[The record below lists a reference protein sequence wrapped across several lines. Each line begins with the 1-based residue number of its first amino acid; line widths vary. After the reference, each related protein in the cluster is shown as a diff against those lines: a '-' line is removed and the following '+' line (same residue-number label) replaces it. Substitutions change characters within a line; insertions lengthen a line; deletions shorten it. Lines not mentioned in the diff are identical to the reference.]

1 MAQDFHHGVTVEESP
16 DSVRP
21 ITTIST
27 AVIGIICTAD
37 DADED
42 AFPLDTPVLLTDV
55 EGALGKAGTS
65 GTLYKV
71 LNAISLQA
79 RPQTVV
85 VRVAE
90 GESAAETT
98 SNVIGTV
105 KPDGTRTGIKA
116 LEAASGIVS
125 VKPRILAAPWLD
137 TQPVANALA
146 SLGQA
151 TRAMAY
157 VAARDDD
164 GELVQTKEAAA
175 LYRKQFGQREI
186 MIIWPDFIAWDDQA
200 SESIEVP
207 AVAYA
212 VGLRAKI
219 DQTIGWNRTISNI
232 SVNGVTG
239 ISKSVSW
246 DLQNPATD
254 AGFLNENQVT
264 TLVSRDGFRFWGSR
278 TTSDDPR
285 FEFESYTRTAQ
296 VLADTIAEAQM
307 PVIDGVIVPMLPRD
321 IIASIRAKFRSMVAQ
336 GQLIGAGA
344 DFPVDRNGV
353 AELIDGKL
361 AVRYRYTPTPPLE
374 NLTLIQVQTD
384 EYLMDFAQQVA
395 AG

>member
-1 MAQDFHHGVTVEESP
+1 MAQDYHHGVSVEESA

-21 ITTIST
+21 ITTVST

-37 DADED
+37 DADAD
-42 AFPLDTPVLLTDV
+42 TFPLNTPVLLTDV
-55 EGALGKAGTS
+55 EGALGKAGKS

-71 LNAISLQA
+71 LDAISLQA

-85 VRVAE
+85 VRVEE

-116 LEAASGIVS
+116 LEAAPGMLS
-125 VKPRILAAPWLD
+125 VKPRILAAPALD

-151 TRAMAY
+151 MRAMAY

-164 GELVQTKEAAA
+164 GSMVETKEAAA
-175 LYRKQFGQREI
+175 LYRQEFGQREI
-186 MIIWPDFIAWDDQA
+186 MVIWPDFIAWDDQA
-200 SESIEVP
+200 EASVEVP

-232 SVNGVTG
+232 SVNGVIG

-254 AGFLNENQVT
+254 AGYLNQNQVT
-264 TLVSRDGFRFWGSR
+264 TLVNFDGYRFWGSR

-296 VLADTIAEAQM
+296 VLADTIAQAQM
-307 PVIDGVIVPMLPRD
+307 PVIDGVIVPKLPRD
-321 IIASIRAKFRSMVAQ
+321 IIESIRAKFRVMVAQ
-336 GQLIGAGA
+336 GQLIGADA
-344 DFPVDRNGV
+344 DFPADRNGS
-353 AELIDGKL
+353 AQLIDGKL
-361 AVRYRYTPTPPLE
+361 AIRYRYTPTPPLE